1 MRKFLPIAVFGV
13 IFSSVLILHA
23 LFDEQTSTFAQSV
36 AKLGVKALEPGKNKK
51 LEENYAQA
59 KWLHENGSEVVP
71 SKSKAK
77 IQIVNFWA
85 SWCQPCIEEIP
96 SLMSLKKNFK
106 SDDLE
111 IFAINTDEDDQLKS
125 VAKIKKK
132 LKIANEFTMI
142 LDQKSKISES
152 FEINALPVT
161 IIIKN
166 GKIIE
171 YHDGPIDFSALE
183 FQEKMKNWLK

>member
-1 MRKFLPIAVFGV
+1 
-13 IFSSVLILHA
+13 
-23 LFDEQTSTFAQSV
+23 
-36 AKLGVKALEPGKNKK
+36 
-51 LEENYAQA
+51 
-59 KWLHENGSEVVP
+59 
-71 SKSKAK
+71 
-77 IQIVNFWA
+77 
-85 SWCQPCIEEIP
+85 
-96 SLMSLKKNFK
+96 
-106 SDDLE
+106 
-111 IFAINTDEDDQLKS
+111 
-125 VAKIKKK
+125 
-132 LKIANEFTMI
+132 MI